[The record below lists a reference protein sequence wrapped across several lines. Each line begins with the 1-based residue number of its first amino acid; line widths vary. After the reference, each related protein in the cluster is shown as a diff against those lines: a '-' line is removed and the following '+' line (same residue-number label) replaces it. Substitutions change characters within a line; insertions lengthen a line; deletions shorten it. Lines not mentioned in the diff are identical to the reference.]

1 MDKISKP
8 KVLFVIPLPPP
19 VHGSSVMCKYI
30 IESRMIKEKFN
41 CDYVNLSASRSVNE
55 IHSFRWIKIWRF
67 FTAFIVTFFKL
78 LTKKYDLCYI
88 ALAFHKSLLKDVPFV
103 MLCKL
108 FCRKSVIHLHGKG
121 ASEDAKNRI
130 YRWLLKITFKNTKV
144 IMLSWLLYPD
154 VEQFV
159 KREDV
164 SICPNGIPA
173 QDYEY
178 KEKNNPLPR
187 LLFLS
192 NLIESKGVFV
202 LLDALKILK
211 DKGYSFV
218 CDFVGGETKEI
229 DGNRFAEEINKRGL
243 NQLVIYH
250 GKMYGQEK
258 EQMFNQ
264 ADVFVFP
271 TNEDC
276 FPLVL
281 LEAMSYHL
289 PIITT
294 NEGAIPDEVI
304 DGENGLIVEQKNPR
318 SVADCIEKL
327 LCDKKM
333 RKEMGKNGYQK
344 LIEHFTIDVYESNIR
359 NILQNYLK

>member
-1 MDKISKP
+1 MLIMKQKI
-8 KVLFVIPLPPP
+8 LFVVPLPPP
-19 VHGSSVMCKYI
+19 VHGSTVMCKYI
-30 IESRMIKEKFN
+30 KESQLINDEFD
-41 CDYVNLSASRSVNE
+41 CDYVNLSVSRNMEEV
-55 IHSFRWIKIWRF
+55 HRFMWVKIWRF
-67 FTAFIVTFFKL
+67 IYAYINVFFKL
-78 LTKKYDLCYI
+78 LSHRYDLCYI
-88 ALAFHKSLLKDVPFV
+88 AIAFHKGLLKDAPFV
-103 MLCKL
+103 FLCKL
-108 FCRKSVIHLHGKG
+108 FRRKVVIHLHGKG
-121 ASEDAKNRI
+121 ALEDAKNGF
-130 YRWLLKITFKNTKV
+130 YRWLLRNTFKNTKV

-164 SICPNGIPA
+164 SICPNGIPVA
-173 QDYEY
+173 NLEY
-178 KEKNNPLPR
+178 QERNNPIPR

-192 NLIESKGVFV
+192 NLIVSKGVIV

-304 DGENGLIVEQKNPR
+304 DGENGLIGEQKNPR